1 MAIDLRLGRIV
12 QIAYDV
18 DDVHEAA
25 AHHASRF
32 GTGPFFV
39 HDHIPLASVFHRG
52 QPGVFDHS
60 SAYGQSGG
68 VMVELVCQ
76 HEVAPASLREQLRQ
90 RGAGIH
96 HMAYFVDDLDL
107 EAARLDSLGY
117 PQAMLASTASGRRFA
132 FHDAVADLGHLLE
145 IYELDEGLGGFYRK
159 VAEAADGWDGRDPVR
174 SR

>member
-1 MAIDLRLGRIV
+1 MAIELRLGRIV

-25 AHHASRF
+25 ARHAARF
-32 GTGPFFV
+32 GSGPFFV
-39 HDHIPLASVFHRG
+39 NDHIPLASVTHDG

-76 HEVAPASLREQLRQ
+76 HQVEPVSLQQQLSQ

-96 HMAYFVDDLDL
+96 HTAYFVEDLDR
-107 EAARLDSLGY
+107 EAARLCSLGY
-117 PQAMLASTASGRRFA
+117 PQAMLAATASGRRFA

-145 IYELDEGLGGFYRK
+145 IYELDDGLGGFYRM
-159 VAEAADGWDGRDPVR
+159 VAEAAEDWDGRDPVR